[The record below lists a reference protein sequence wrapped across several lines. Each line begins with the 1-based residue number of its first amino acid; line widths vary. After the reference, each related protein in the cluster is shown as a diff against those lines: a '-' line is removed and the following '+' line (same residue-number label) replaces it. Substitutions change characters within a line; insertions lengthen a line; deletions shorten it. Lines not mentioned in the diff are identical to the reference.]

1 MESDFREAL
10 KISPNQPDVLN
21 FLGYALVEQRKK
33 LPEALQMIKM
43 AVSEKPKSGYII
55 DSLGWVFYRLSKYE
69 LAIEPMER
77 AVELL
82 PVDPIINDHLG
93 DVYWKVG
100 RKREA
105 KFQWKRSLSFFPN
118 EVDAERIRQK
128 LKLGLDA
135 VLETEKFIETK
146 FEND

>member
-1 MESDFREAL
+1 
-10 KISPNQPDVLN
+10 
-21 FLGYALVEQRKK
+21 
-33 LPEALQMIKM
+33 MIKM

-118 EVDAERIRQK
+118 EVDAKRIRQK

-135 VLETEKFIETK
+135 VLETEKLIETK
-146 FEND
+146 TEND